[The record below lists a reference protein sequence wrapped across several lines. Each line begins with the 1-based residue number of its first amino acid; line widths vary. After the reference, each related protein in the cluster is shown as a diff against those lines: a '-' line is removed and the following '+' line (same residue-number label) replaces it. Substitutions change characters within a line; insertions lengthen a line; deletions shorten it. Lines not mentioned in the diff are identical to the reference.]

1 MCIFKRKNTCF
12 HCLSMFLS
20 PVSSSHFPST
30 TLHHSLLVRN
40 TCTLYCQTFTSFIL
54 LTIIHIWKVLYH
66 SLLNQGSYILA
77 CNIFYLICKSAYLVG
92 YLFNKQMKAIKF
104 LRYLKWEDMFPIS
117 LMNRNILYWIQNL
130 NAMDFDNFLPK
141 VRILNFYLL

>member
-1 MCIFKRKNTCF
+1 MCICKRR
-12 HCLSMFLS
+12 MLS
-20 PVSSSHFPST
+20 PCSEDVPQPNMKLSPLPINS
-30 TLHHSLLVRN
+30 LHHSLLVRN

-77 CNIFYLICKSAYLVG
+77 CNIFYLMCKSAYLVG

-117 LMNRNILYWIQNL
+117 LINRNISYWIKHL
-130 NAMDFDNFLPK
+130 NATLCHLGCRAGGHPHGP
-141 VRILNFYLL
+141 

>member
-1 MCIFKRKNTCF
+1 MSPCSEDVPQPNMK
-12 HCLSMFLS
+12 LS
-20 PVSSSHFPST
+20 PLPINS
-30 TLHHSLLVRN
+30 LHHSLLVRN
-40 TCTLYCQTFTSFIL
+40 TCTLHCQTFTSFLL

-104 LRYLKWEDMFPIS
+104 LRYLKWEDTFPIS
-117 LMNRNILYWIQNL
+117 LINRNIPYWIQHINS
-130 NAMDFDNFLPK
+130 MDFDNFLPK